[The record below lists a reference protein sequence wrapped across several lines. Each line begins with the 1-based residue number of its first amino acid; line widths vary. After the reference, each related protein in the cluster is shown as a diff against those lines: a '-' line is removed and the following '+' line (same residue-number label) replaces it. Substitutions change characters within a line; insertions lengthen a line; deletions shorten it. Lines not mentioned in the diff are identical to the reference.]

1 MNRSRVL
8 GFGRKARSLPT
19 TSCQVPRSLEAFRDK
34 IEQEFCQGSG
44 IDPELFE
51 AAIAVELD
59 LKQLPGGEVETPL
72 HDALNWQFRRFRHQA
87 NSSQYGALFL
97 NEDGSCWQAKLACP
111 NWDATK
117 RQFRKYESVYQGG
130 SRAYLPAIDQ
140 ATRQKIAAR
149 YGCDCPPEGESFW
162 RWLEE
167 HPEIPIIW
175 TEGGK
180 KALCLLSDGYVA
192 IALFGVYGGHR
203 SKDALGNAVLPYLIP
218 DVQRFCQSGRRH
230 ILGFDQ
236 DVKEQTRQKVTRA
249 LSGLA
254 GLLAKTGGTVAIA
267 QWDQEQGKG
276 VDDLVVNQ
284 GRAAWNR
291 AYEQALSLE
300 QWLVHTYRSLTYQA
314 QVVVNQRYLG
324 ELFIP
329 DSARLICLKAPK
341 GTGKTE
347 AMIALVQA
355 AIERGQRVLILTHR
369 IQLGQALCDRFGINY
384 VTEIRDSQTGD
395 LLGYGV
401 CVDSLHPQSQAKFQ
415 AEHWKD
421 PLVIM
426 DEAEQVIWHT
436 LNAATEVKR
445 HRVAVLRELKQLLIN
460 ALHPNGKGRVILSD
474 ADLTDLSIDLVKGVT
489 GQPEL
494 TPWIVRNDWKPEQ
507 GANIYHYDQTTPA
520 LWYSRLKAHLQTT
533 CKAVLIQLSAQKPQS
548 TWGTRNVERNL
559 RRLFPDKRILRIDSE
574 TISNPQHP
582 AYGCISKL
590 NEVLREYDIVIA
602 SPSIETGVSI
612 DLVGHF
618 DSVWGCFQGVGATD
632 SVRQTLARLRE
643 PVDRHVWIARC
654 GSSRIGNG
662 AIHPN
667 SLFKSQQKAVRIA
680 LKLLMNADFDDI
692 ATPVDPVYERTWARM
707 ACRINAGML
716 KYRGTVLH
724 GLQEEGHILLCMIPE
739 PEAESDQLKQE
750 RDAMKQEATAGHRE
764 ECLGIEQA
772 EAITDAEA
780 AVLEQQR
787 AKTDTER
794 FQLRKHQLHQRYG
807 IEVTGDLAEKDDNGW
822 LPQLR
827 LHYYLSLGRQY
838 LEERDSRIL
847 QNAIA
852 SGNGTVWLPDLKGSL
867 LIQQIVGMERLG
879 ILELLRPDRELRNS
893 DTDLIQL
900 KERLTVNEWQTKAL
914 FGIKI
919 NPNASPVTITR
930 QMLKKLGLRLE
941 MIGQPGQRGK
951 QTRVY
956 QVVGHEDGREA
967 VFAAWL
973 ARDAARVAEVYPSD
987 TVNSDRN
994 NKGTALLFSSSN
1006 SLAAWFKP
1014 DCLSDVQE
1022 MVAAAKDDPALLTEV
1037 FKLVP
1042 PPVLKHLGFV
1052 A

>member
-1 MNRSRVL
+1 MKGSRIL
-8 GFGRKARSLPT
+8 GFDRKARSLPP
-19 TSCQVPRSLEAFRDK
+19 TSCHAPRSLEAFRAQ

-51 AAIAVELD
+51 ATIAVEPN

-72 HDALNWQFRRFRHQA
+72 HNALNWQFRRFRQQA
-87 NSSQYGALFL
+87 NAQQYGALFL

-117 RQFRKYESVYQGG
+117 QQFRKYESVYQGG
-130 SRAYLPAIDQ
+130 SRAYLPVINQ
-140 ATRQKIAAR
+140 ATRRKIAAR
-149 YGCDCPPEGESFW
+149 YGCDCPPAGKSFW
-162 RWLEE
+162 RWLEG

-230 ILGFDQ
+230 ILAFDQ
-236 DVKEQTRQKVTRA
+236 DVKEQTRQKVTKA
-249 LSGLA
+249 LSSLA

-267 QWDQEQGKG
+267 QWDPAQGKG
-276 VDDLVVNQ
+276 VDNLVVNQ
-284 GRAAWNR
+284 GRAAWDQ

-300 QWLVHTYRSLTYQA
+300 QWLVHTYRSLTYRA

-324 ELFIP
+324 ELSIP

-347 AMIALVQA
+347 AMIALVQE

-384 VTEIRDSQTGD
+384 VTEVRDSQTGD

-421 PLVIM
+421 PLVIL

-445 HRVAVLRELKQLLIN
+445 HRVAVLRELKQLLLN

-494 TPWIVRNDWKPEQ
+494 TPWIVRNDWQPEQ

-520 LWYSRLKAHLQTT
+520 LWYSRLKAHLQIT

-559 RRLFPDKRILRIDSE
+559 RRLFPEKRILRIDSE

-618 DSVWGCFQGVGATD
+618 DSVWGCFQGVGVTD

-643 PVDRHVWIARC
+643 MVDRHVWIARC
-654 GSSRIGNG
+654 GASRIGNG

-667 SLFKSQQKAVRIA
+667 SLFKSQQRAVRIA

-692 ATPVDPVYERTWARM
+692 ATPVDPAYERTWARM

-716 KYRGTVLH
+716 KYRNTVLQ
-724 GLQEEGHILLCMIPE
+724 GLQEEGHTLLSVS
-739 PEAESDQLKQE
+739 PEAAADSDQLKQE

-764 ECLGIEQA
+764 ECLGVEQA

-794 FQLRKHQLHQRYG
+794 FKLRKHQLHQRYG
-807 IEVTGDLAEKDDNGW
+807 IEVTADLAEKDDNGW
-822 LPQLR
+822 LPQIR
-827 LHYYLSLGRQY
+827 LHYYLAIGRQY

-852 SGNGTVWLPDLKGSL
+852 SGNGTVWLPDLRGSL

-879 ILELLRPDRELRNS
+879 ILELLRPGRELRNS
-893 DTDLIQL
+893 DADLIQL
-900 KERLTVNEWQTKAL
+900 KERLSANQWQTKAL
-914 FGIKI
+914 FGLKI
-919 NPNASPVTITR
+919 NPNASAVTVAR
-930 QMLKKLGLRLE
+930 QMLKKLGLHLE
-941 MIGQPGQRGK
+941 MIGQPGPRGR

-956 QVVGHEDGREA
+956 QVVGHEDSREA

-973 ARDAARVAEVYPSD
+973 ARDAARFAEVYLLD

-994 NKGTALLFSSSN
+994 NKGDSFLLTPSD
-1006 SLAAWFKP
+1006 SLDAWFTP
-1014 DCLSDVQE
+1014 DCLTDVQG
-1022 MVAAAKDDPALLTEV
+1022 MVATAQDDPAMLSEVLKLLPEA
-1037 FKLVP
+1037 
-1042 PPVLKHLGFV
+1042 VLKHLGLV